1 MSKKTL
7 NRVLAAG
14 ALAATVGAGLTVA
27 TPATATASPVTL
39 TIWTFGDVIE
49 PAMLRAYKVIHPEV
63 TIVLKKADLDPSMT
77 NLTTACSAWVSSHRV
92 GNPPDIAAVEVSYS
106 GYWRAYPQCFTDLR
120 TLNTSSAN
128 ANAQSAVASSS
139 NIAAGLSATDI
150 KNNYLAWRWE
160 QGVGYNDNVIGIP
173 TDVGGLE
180 VAYRTDLFKK
190 AGLPTDR
197 NKVSALWPT
206 WDKFIAVGKQYMA
219 KLTPAQKKSGMGFID
234 NVGTI
239 YAASMNQGTYKYYQN
254 NGTDAGKLVY
264 KVQGKAP
271 VYDPK
276 TKKQKV
282 DAKGKP
288 VFTNGWVLNPNITK
302 AWDYTIAANDAGIG
316 TRIGQYTSDWNVGM
330 TKGTFA
336 TILAPAW
343 MMDYIKGQAPTTSG
357 KWDIASL
364 PGGGGNQGGTQ
375 LTIPAWS
382 AAPNKQAA
390 WDFINWYLAPQQQLT
405 VFKTYGLFPS
415 TKSIYS
421 DPSLANFKDP
431 FFNNAPVGSIYLTG
445 IQKLQPI
452 FEGKL
457 ERAIDTAIGAGLG
470 RVASKKMTSLQSQIQ
485 VLSDLDKITTN

>member
-1 MSKKTL
+1 MI
-7 NRVLAAG
+7 
-14 ALAATVGAGLTVA
+14 ATVGAGLLVA
-27 TPATATASPVTL
+27 APAKATAPAVTL

-63 TIVLKKADLDPSMT
+63 TIALKKADLDPSMT
-77 NLTTACSAWVSSHRV
+77 NLTTSCSAYVQSHRI
-92 GNPPDIAAVEVSYS
+92 GSPPDIAAVEVSYS
-106 GYWRAYPQCFTDLR
+106 GYWRAYPQCFTDMR
-120 TLNTSSAN
+120 TLSTSSAN
-128 ANAQSAVASSS
+128 ANAQSLVASSS
-139 NIAAGLSATDI
+139 NIAAGLSANDI
-150 KNNYLAWRWE
+150 KNNYLAWRWA
-160 QGVGYNDNVIGIP
+160 QGTGYNDSVIGIP

-197 NKVSALWPT
+197 AKVSALWPT
-206 WDKFIAVGKQYMA
+206 WDKFIAVGKQYMTKVSKA
-219 KLTPAQKKSGMGFID
+219 DKKKGVGFID

-239 YAASMNQGTYKYYQN
+239 YAASMNQGEYKYYEN

-264 KVQGKAP
+264 KVQGMAP

-276 TKKQKV
+276 TKAQKI
-282 DAKGKP
+282 DPKTKKP
-288 VFTNGWVLNPNITK
+288 MFKKGWVLNPNITK
-302 AWDYTIAANDAGIG
+302 AWDYTIKADDAGIG

-343 MMDYIKGQAPTTSG
+343 MMDYIKGQAPTTKG
-357 KWDIASL
+357 KWNIASL

-375 LTIPAWS
+375 LTIPKWS
-382 AAPNKQAA
+382 AHTQEA

-415 TKSIYS
+415 TKSIYN
-421 DPSLANFKDP
+421 DPALTGFKDP
-431 FFNNAPVGSIYLTG
+431 FFSNSPVGSIYLTG
-445 IQKLQPI
+445 IQKLKPI

-457 ERAIDTAIGAGLG
+457 ERAIDQAIGAGLG
-470 RVASKKMTSLQSQIQ
+470 RVAAKKQTSLQSQVQ
-485 VLSDLDKITTN
+485 VMIDLDKATK